1 MYFQLLGPLTV
12 SSDDRPIVIPGV
24 RQRKILVALLLSA
37 NRVVSISRLIDA
49 LWSQSPPKTAR
60 AQIQNCVGQLR
71 RSLKGD
77 GAEPDLARSTGG
89 FVLNVDRHHV
99 DSLRFEDLVHSARRA
114 AHARADAEAARL
126 IEQALGLWRG
136 DVAEGMEFSE
146 LQGELQRWRDMRLSA
161 IHLLLDVAQ
170 RLDGGIELLLSDLR
184 RWAAEHKYDDVINSA
199 LAEALHRSGRS
210 AEASLLLE
218 AHRVALDSDLDCA
231 VGPRSRNVEVAIA
244 AHSRSRIL
252 GTATSA
258 EVAYRLQAAMRA
270 LEEIAQI
277 VGAPA
282 LSRSLPIGQDL
293 PAPAS
298 MGLR

>member
-1 MYFQLLGPLTV
+1 LAITGRSGSGKTTLP
-12 SSDDRPIVIPGV
+12 SVIGM
-24 RQRKILVALLLSA
+24 L
-37 NRVVSISRLIDA
+37 
-49 LWSQSPPKTAR
+49 
-60 AQIQNCVGQLR
+60 AQ
-71 RSLKGD
+71 
-77 GAEPDLARSTGG
+77 
-89 FVLNVDRHHV
+89 
-99 DSLRFEDLVHSARRA
+99 
-114 AHARADAEAARL
+114 
-126 IEQALGLWRG
+126 
-136 DVAEGMEFSE
+136 
-146 LQGELQRWRDMRLSA
+146 
-161 IHLLLDVAQ
+161 
-170 RLDGGIELLLSDLR
+170 
-184 RWAAEHKYDDVINSA
+184 
-199 LAEALHRSGRS
+199 ALHRSGRS

-231 VGPRSRNVEVAIA
+231 VDPRSRNVEVALA